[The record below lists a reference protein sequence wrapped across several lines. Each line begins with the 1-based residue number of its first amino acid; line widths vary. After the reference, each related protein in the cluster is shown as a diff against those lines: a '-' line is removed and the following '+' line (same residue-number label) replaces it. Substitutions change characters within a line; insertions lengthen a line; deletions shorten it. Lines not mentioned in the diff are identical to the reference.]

1 MVRPAILLL
10 SMLLAAGQATDL
22 VNPFSWGVPVVVF
35 GIIPVL
41 DMLLG
46 KDSLNPDEE
55 TDVPRMVGER
65 FYKAITLGWVAGFA
79 ALLVW
84 SMLELAPA
92 ASCCHWSATPVSK
105 SNTCAATTYTS
116 PPRKMPPRHATTSP
130 CITSCPRP
138 TCATS

>member
-1 MVRPAILLL
+1 MSTTQLSVNREATRRRILLTL
-10 SMLLAAGQATDL
+10 KKYSYLIAMVPLLLPPLLLAAGQATDL
-22 VNPFSWGVPVVVF
+22 VNLFSWGVPVVVF

-84 SMLELAPA
+84 SMLELAEGDI
-92 ASCCHWSATPVSK
+92 
-105 SNTCAATTYTS
+105 YFLDQ
-116 PPRKMPPRHATTSP
+116 
-130 CITSCPRP
+130 
-138 TCATS
+138 